1 MPAGQLTQPEPTVEK
16 SPGKHSKHWERSVLE
31 VEEVPLPE
39 GQEEQEVAPIMLEK
53 VPDGQGRQDEEEEE
67 EEGEGE

>member
-1 MPAGQLTQPEPTVEK
+1 
-16 SPGKHSKHWERSVLE
+16 
-31 VEEVPLPE
+31 VPLPE

-67 EEGEGE
+67 EEGEGEYVPAVQRVQP